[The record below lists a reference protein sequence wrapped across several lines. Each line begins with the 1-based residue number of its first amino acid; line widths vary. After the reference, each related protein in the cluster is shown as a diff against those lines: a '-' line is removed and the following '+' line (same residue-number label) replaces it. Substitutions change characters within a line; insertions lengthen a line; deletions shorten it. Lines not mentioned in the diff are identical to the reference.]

1 MKFRSTYPTLIQRA
15 TRLSAAAALTVT
27 IAACG
32 GGTSGG
38 TEDGGSMDPDIDNGT
53 GNEITPL
60 LGSYPVSA
68 DDLDGDGLYLSEEE
82 LLGTDPNLADSD
94 GNGIEDS
101 AEDFDNDDVS
111 NLQEFLNGTDPLVA
125 DGDGTAIQQIDSPCT
140 DFDSEDSSW
149 GNNCQ
154 LQRFGTYARSSYTQG
169 MQRIVWCHGAGRSG
183 EFDAFADGILG
194 PITDEGIRS
203 YQAAEGLVADG
214 IVGPGTWDSL
224 RDELILIDTFQGFD
238 TYGVA
243 GCINFGTQF
252 FQLTDGAEFLGWK
265 MARSAGSS
273 EQVSFSSGAP
283 H

>member
-1 MKFRSTYPTLIQRA
+1 MKFRSKYPTLIQRA
-15 TRLSAAAALTVT
+15 AHLSAVAALTVT

-32 GGTSGG
+32 GGTTGG
-38 TEDGGSMDPDIDNGT
+38 EADGGSMDPDPDNGDG
-53 GNEITPL
+53 GNINTL
-60 LGSYPVSA
+60 LGSYPTSA
-68 DDLDGDGLYLSEEE
+68 DDLDGDGLYNSEEVI
-82 LLGTDPNLADSD
+82 LGTDPNIADTDANSV
-94 GNGIEDS
+94 EDS
-101 AEDFDNDDVS
+101 AEDFDNDGVS

-125 DGDGTAIQQIDSPCT
+125 DNDGEAITSIDSPCT
-140 DFDSEDSSW
+140 DFTSEDSPW

-183 EFDAFADGILG
+183 EFDTFADGILG
-194 PITDEGIRS
+194 PITDEGIRA
-203 YQAAEGLVADG
+203 YQSAEGLVADG

-224 RDELILIDTFQGFD
+224 RGELILIDTFQGFD

-265 MARSAGSS
+265 MARTAGSD
-273 EQVSFSSGAP
+273 EQVDFSSGAP
-283 H
+283 Y